1 MTYVLIALP
10 LIAIIASVFFAI
22 RAVKKGKKAK
32 TAFKSQVIAFA
43 AVAVLTFAI
52 PMVASATT
60 AAEEAA
66 TPATTAAAAEGETT
80 AADTQDKNFQ
90 NGMGLLAAGFVTA
103 ISGIGGGI
111 AVAAAAPAAIGAT
124 SEDPKVFGKALIFV
138 ALGEGIALYGL
149 LISILIL
156 NKVV

>member
-60 AAEEAA
+60 AAEDA
-66 TPATTAAAAEGETT
+66 TPATTAAASEEAT

-111 AVAAAAPAAIGAT
+111 AVAAPAAIGAT

-156 NKVV
+156 NKVA

>member
-60 AAEEAA
+60 AAE
-66 TPATTAAAAEGETT
+66 ETT

-156 NKVV
+156 NKVA

>member
-1 MTYVLIALP
+1 MMYVLIALP

-60 AAEEAA
+60 AAEDA
-66 TPATTAAAAEGETT
+66 TPATTAAAAEETT
-80 AADTQDKNFQ
+80 AHTQDKNFQ

-156 NKVV
+156 NKVA

>member
-1 MTYVLIALP
+1 MLLLLP
-10 LIAIIASVFFAI
+10 YFSQSELL
-22 RAVKKGKKAK
+22 KKGKKAK

-60 AAEEAA
+60 AAEEAN
-66 TPATTAAAAEGETT
+66 TTTTAAASEEV

-156 NKVV
+156 NKVA

>member
-60 AAEEAA
+60 AAEEA
-66 TPATTAAAAEGETT
+66 TPATTAAAAED
-80 AADTQDKNFQ
+80 AAAGTQDNNFQ

-156 NKVV
+156 NKVA

>member
-1 MTYVLIALP
+1 MMYVLIALP

-60 AAEEAA
+60 AAEEANA
-66 TPATTAAAAEGETT
+66 TTTAAASEEV

-156 NKVV
+156 NKVA

>member
-1 MTYVLIALP
+1 
-10 LIAIIASVFFAI
+10 
-22 RAVKKGKKAK
+22 
-32 TAFKSQVIAFA
+32 
-43 AVAVLTFAI
+43 
-52 PMVASATT
+52 MVASATT
-60 AAEEAA
+60 AAEDA
-66 TPATTAAAAEGETT
+66 TPATTAAASEEAT

-149 LISILIL
+149 LISILDLEQSCLIFKKAGGITCAFTL
-156 NKVV
+156 

>member
-22 RAVKKGKKAK
+22 RAVKKGKKTK

-52 PMVASATT
+52 PFVASATT
-60 AAEEAA
+60 AAQDEA
-66 TPATTAAAAEGETT
+66 TPATTAAAAEET
-80 AADTQDKNFQ
+80 AASTQDNNFS

>member
-22 RAVKKGKKAK
+22 RAVKKGKQAK

-60 AAEEAA
+60 AAEDA
-66 TPATTAAAAEGETT
+66 TPATTAAAAEETT

-156 NKVV
+156 NKVA

>member
-22 RAVKKGKKAK
+22 RAVKKGKKTK

-43 AVAVLTFAI
+43 AVAVLTFAV
-52 PMVASATT
+52 PFVASATT
-60 AAEEAA
+60 QEAPQA
-66 TPATTAAAAEGETT
+66 ATTAAAADT
-80 AADTQDKNFQ
+80 AADTQDRNFS

>member
-22 RAVKKGKKAK
+22 RAVKKGKKSK
-32 TAFKSQVIAFA
+32 TAFKSQVIAFV
-43 AVAVLTFAI
+43 AVAVLTFAV
-52 PMVASATT
+52 PFVASATT
-60 AAEEAA
+60 SHDTATETAAE
-66 TPATTAAAAEGETT
+66 TAASSQAT
-80 AADTQDKNFQ
+80 
-90 NGMGLLAAGFVTA
+90 GLGLIAAGMVTA

-124 SEDPKVFGKALIFV
+124 AEDPKVFGKALIFV

-156 NKVV
+156 NKV

>member
-43 AVAVLTFAI
+43 AVAVLTI

-60 AAEEAA
+60 AAEDA
-66 TPATTAAAAEGETT
+66 TPATTAAAAEETT

-156 NKVV
+156 NKVA